1 MLKDFV
7 GFQFRPGFNTI
18 VTTQQRPVSSSSE
31 LEIFSKDFLSP
42 ESLYRDMTGGLSP
55 IPYQGLKDH
64 KLDQQSGT
72 SNVFEESIKE
82 EPMSKYQVS
91 SNIFTYYVLEILMAG
106 RKINMIIIA
115 KF

>member
-1 MLKDFV
+1 MN
-7 GFQFRPGFNTI
+7 GSRAT
-18 VTTQQRPVSSSSE
+18 SS
-31 LEIFSKDFLSP
+31 LGGKIFSKDFLSP

-91 SNIFTYYVLEILMAG
+91 SNIFTYYSSFLLLYQFLL
-106 RKINMIIIA
+106 K
-115 KF
+115 